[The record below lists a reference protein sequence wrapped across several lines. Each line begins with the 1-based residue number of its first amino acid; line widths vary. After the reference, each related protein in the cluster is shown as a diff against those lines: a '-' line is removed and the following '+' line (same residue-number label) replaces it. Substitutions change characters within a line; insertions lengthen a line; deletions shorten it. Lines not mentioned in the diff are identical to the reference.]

1 MWNLNLFPT
10 IVWTARIR
18 DASNSWVFFDLDCSV
33 NISASLDT
41 SEKVELNCGNWDS
54 VVLEKPAASITLWIV
69 KTKNPDLIWKLY
81 DLAVTSATSWAKTI
95 TNELMTF
102 DSNDK
107 IEIQQRSTSDA
118 LWVTSLVVKSA
129 DGSITYTVSTHYTI
143 ATVDWKTTITRVWV
157 GTIPAWATVSI
168 SWSYNTNAYK
178 EVSISRVQRAK
189 KQFTLEVYG
198 QDQTTLKYTTLLAS
212 PVTLDTSFLIE
223 MKDQFRDWQANGAE
237 LTFNLLD
244 MWNLKFRDENI

>member
-18 DASNSWVFFDLDCSV
+18 DASNNWVFFDLDCSV

-41 SEKVELNCGNWDS
+41 TEKVELSCGNWDM

-81 DLAVTSATSWAKTI
+81 DLSIISQTSWAKTI
-95 TNELMTF
+95 NNELMTF
-102 DSNDK
+102 DSNGK

-118 LWVTSLVVKSA
+118 LWVTSVVVKSA
-129 DGSITYTVSTHYTI
+129 DLSTTYTVTTNYTV
-143 ATVDWKTTITRVWV
+143 ATVNWKTTITKVWA
-157 GTIPAWATVSI
+157 TIPDWATVAI

-178 EVSISRVQRAK
+178 EVSVARVQRTK
-189 KQFTLEVYG
+189 KQFTLEIYG

>member
-143 ATVDWKTTITRVWV
+143 ATVDWKTTITRVWA

>member
-10 IVWTARIR
+10 IVWKARIR
-18 DASNSWVFFDLDCSV
+18 NASNSWVFFDLDCSV

-41 SEKVELNCGNWDS
+41 TEKVELSCGNWDK

-81 DLAVTSATSWAKTI
+81 NLSVNSQNSWAKTI
-95 TNELMTF
+95 SNELMTF
-102 DSNDK
+102 DSNGK

-118 LWVTSLVVKSA
+118 LWVTSIVVKSA
-129 DGSITYTVSTHYTI
+129 DLATTYTVTTDYTV
-143 ATVDWKTTITRVWV
+143 ATVNWKTTITKVWA
-157 GTIPAWATVSI
+157 TIPDWANVAI
-168 SWSYNTNAYK
+168 SWSYNTNSYK
-178 EVSISRVQRAK
+178 EISISKVQRTK